1 MILVKKKNDIRKNI
15 KKLLTNILTFLYSYF
30 TIKTADFTNG
40 GKNMKKLISVILTL
54 TMLLSVCIIPA
65 SAENYTSA
73 DGKTYEIDGSYPY
86 VFVHGMGGWGPHYEE
101 MPYWGGWAD
110 SEGDIIKMFNE
121 NGIEAYA
128 ATVGPFNSAWDRA
141 CELYAQLTGTVV
153 DYGKAHSEKH
163 NHDRYGVDFT
173 GKALMGEAWD
183 CESAINLVGHSFG
196 GPAVRLFASL
206 IAYGDETEAAA
217 TGDDTSP
224 LFLGG
229 HEKSINAVITLSGV
243 HNGSPIANL
252 IHDNTAIMTVIAFF
266 GNIIGVIF
274 GRSILMY
281 DDVQL
286 GHFGITAR
294 QDQERATFS
303 WERIRNFA
311 TTGDNCGS
319 DMTLSGAK
327 ALNEKIKLSP
337 YTYYYSYSTIATEE
351 TAVGT
356 QVPISSNFVLFYGT
370 SLYIGALEGQT
381 IDGIYMDKNWAIND
395 GIVPLASALYP
406 SDCADTAKC
415 YDDAIAAGEKI
426 EPGRWYYMTPSTGFD
441 HFDYCGTIDY
451 PTSFE
456 DFYFTMVET
465 VCKNQ

>member
-1 MILVKKKNDIRKNI
+1 
-15 KKLLTNILTFLYSYF
+15 
-30 TIKTADFTNG
+30 
-40 GKNMKKLISVILTL
+40 MKKFISIILSIAMIMSVCCISVN
-54 TMLLSVCIIPA
+54 
-65 SAENYTSA
+65 AEDTVVA
-73 DGKTYEIDGSYPY
+73 DGKTYGIEGSYPY

-101 MPYWGGWAD
+101 MPYWGGWAA
-110 SEGDIIKMFNE
+110 SEGNVIEMFND

-163 NHDRYGVDFT
+163 NHDRYGNDFT
-173 GKALMGEAWD
+173 GKALMSEPWD

-206 IAYGDETEAAA
+206 MAYGDETEVAA
-217 TGDDTSP
+217 TGAETSP
-224 LFLGG
+224 LFAGG
-229 HEKSINAVITLSGV
+229 HEKCINAVITFSGV

-252 IHDNTAIMTVIAFF
+252 IHDNSAIMTLISFF
-266 GNIIGVIF
+266 ANIIGVLF
-274 GRSILMY
+274 GRGIMMY

-286 GHFGITAR
+286 GHFGLTAR

-303 WERIRNFA
+303 MERIRNFA
-311 TTGDNCGS
+311 LTGDNCGS
-319 DMTLSGAK
+319 DMTLRGAK
-327 ALNEKIKLSP
+327 ELNEKIKLSP
-337 YTYYYSYSTIATEE
+337 YTYYYSYSTISTEE

-356 QVPISSNFVLFYGT
+356 QVPISSNFALFYGT
-370 SLYIGALEGQT
+370 SLYIGTLEGKT
-381 IDGIYMDKNWAIND
+381 IDGVYMDKNWAIND

-406 SDCADTAKC
+406 SNCAETAKC
-415 YDDAIAAGEKI
+415 YEDAVAAGEEI
-426 EPGRWYYMTPSTGFD
+426 ETGRWYYMTPSTGFD

-456 DFYFTMVET
+456 DFYFTLVET
-465 VCKNQ
+465 VNKTNK